1 MDFITQY
8 VTNKF
13 QRNTTR
19 FAKQTSNAIVS
30 GSTTALGGTFIL
42 LNAQSVSGAPCRIRL
57 YADSASMVTD
67 ASRASSSFAL
77 NDSVA
82 LVADIVL
89 SGSTVLNFTPPVIGN
104 TFTDGQLWYNLSGSS
119 FLPITAS
126 ITSYPLRLDSTTD
139 EVVKTGRGAMGS
151 YGTTGVQNYRR
162 YWGESDMSK
171 ALGADDTIMKDADYD
186 EAKKHFEDELGIE
199 DPKELEDRLGQMGY
213 DKKLPDDKVRLVEN
227 PKKFMEE
234 YIESL
239 LRKKNED
246 SDLVKKD
253 EEIEEVELNPIV
265 KKQLKSLKN
274 SMKTYGLKP
283 DHIMKGLKDDE

>member
-42 LNAQSVSGAPCRIRL
+42 LNAQSTTGAPCRIRL
-57 YADSASMVTD
+57 YADSSSMVTD
-67 ASRASSSFAL
+67 AGRASSSFAL

-126 ITSYPLRLDSTTD
+126 ITSYPLRLDSTTGNSSI
-139 EVVKTGRGAMGS
+139 VIAGS
-151 YGTTGVQNYRR
+151 SIPTTGDGVSGSITTSKSFLILSGSATHESRLRIYSKPYTDIPSGEMTRSFGVQPGDNSGLIADLMFDSASFR
-162 YWGESDMSK
+162 YPLVPILEGFTWSGNAYETGTGQ
-171 ALGADDTIMKDADYD
+171 LGYILENRSGGVATITATLLTYS
-186 EAKKHFEDELGIE
+186 
-199 DPKELEDRLGQMGY
+199 LED
-213 DKKLPDDKVRLVEN
+213 
-227 PKKFMEE
+227 
-234 YIESL
+234 
-239 LRKKNED
+239 
-246 SDLVKKD
+246 
-253 EEIEEVELNPIV
+253 
-265 KKQLKSLKN
+265 
-274 SMKTYGLKP
+274 
-283 DHIMKGLKDDE
+283 

>member
-19 FAKQTSNAIVS
+19 LAKQTSNAIVS

-67 ASRASSSFAL
+67 AGRASSSFAL

-89 SGSTVLNFTPPVIGN
+89 SGSTVLNFNPPVIGN
-104 TFTDGQLWYNLSGSS
+104 TFTGGQLWYNLSGSS

-126 ITSYPLRLDSTTD
+126 ITSYPLRPVGDSTDGNSSIVIAGSNIPTAGNGVSGSVTTSKSFLILSGSATHTSRLRIYSKPYTD
-139 EVVKTGRGAMGS
+139 IPSGEMTRSFGVQPGDNSGLIADLMFDTASFQYPLVPILEGFTWS
-151 YGTTGVQNYRR
+151 DNEYGTGTGQ
-162 YWGESDMSK
+162 
-171 ALGADDTIMKDADYD
+171 LGYILENLSGGVATITASLFTYS
-186 EAKKHFEDELGIE
+186 
-199 DPKELEDRLGQMGY
+199 LED
-213 DKKLPDDKVRLVEN
+213 
-227 PKKFMEE
+227 
-234 YIESL
+234 
-239 LRKKNED
+239 
-246 SDLVKKD
+246 
-253 EEIEEVELNPIV
+253 
-265 KKQLKSLKN
+265 
-274 SMKTYGLKP
+274 
-283 DHIMKGLKDDE
+283 